1 MNRVLYNSPFK
12 KIVIKPIVMLI
23 SQMGSLSLSAKAR
36 LTSSGLISQMAL
48 NMIYSIS
55 QTKEPK

>member
-12 KIVIKPIVMLI
+12 KIVIKPIV
-23 SQMGSLSLSAKAR
+23 MGSLSLSAKAR

-55 QTKEPK
+55 QTKEAK